1 MVLRSLVAQSAAC
14 ELALDLSCRVLTDS
28 GSVGSIGSGA
38 VTNMNDGG
46 WRSIFWMQAAF
57 HAATAGGLFL
67 FYHPVKGSDYG
78 KMSLREVVWACDPI
92 GSFFFITG
100 ATLLLLALDWTGGAY
115 PWSNAHVAAPLAV
128 GLLFLLVFCV
138 YGEHLHA
145 VNR

>member
-1 MVLRSLVAQSAAC
+1 MVLRSLAAPSADC
-14 ELALDLSCRVLTDS
+14 ELAFDLSYCVLTDS

-38 VTNMNDGG
+38 VTNMNHGG

-78 KMSLREVVWACDPI
+78 KMSWREVIWACDPI
-92 GSFFFITG
+92 GSFAFIAG

-128 GLLFLLVFCV
+128 GLVFWIV
-138 YGEHLHA
+138 DGI
-145 VNR
+145 VTGV